1 MQVEMTH
8 KEDGERP
15 SDSEGLE
22 GWREDA
28 HLWLVD
34 HVDPNLK
41 DNLLTMACSHE
52 DPGSLVSPGWLP
64 WGCRHGPQSSTMGAC
79 CPLLVFTL
87 LSTIHPPLQILVAQ

>member
-52 DPGSLVSPGWLP
+52 VSVPLVSPGWLP
-64 WGCRHGPQSSTMGAC
+64 R
-79 CPLLVFTL
+79 
-87 LSTIHPPLQILVAQ
+87 